1 MTPCA
6 LRGFLAALSFSL
18 LTACTAQPELAREG
32 SFERQDVLYDPALAI
47 EQGWLAMSLSPNGR
61 LTDFRL
67 DSTQDRL
74 SIRAEGRSSDSGL
87 VLPVNID
94 VEGCPYLE
102 WDWRVEKLQEGASL
116 YEADL
121 EDVAASLW
129 VMFGDPEPG
138 PWGAITAPKPV
149 PTLRYVWTTD
159 KIQEE
164 TIIDSPSQPG
174 LIRSIVVQ
182 GGIVSPLAWESEK
195 RDLAADYQAAF
206 GGQPKSNV
214 LALALVT
221 GNYHTQEPVVAHY
234 GAARLRCAGG

>member
-1 MTPCA
+1 MILSA
-6 LRGFLAALSFSL
+6 FRGGLAALTLAL
-18 LTACTAQPELAREG
+18 LAACASQPELARQG
-32 SFERQDVLYDPALAI
+32 SFDRQDLLYDPALAI

-61 LTDFRL
+61 LTDYRL
-67 DSTQDRL
+67 DSYQDHL
-74 SIRAEGRSSDSGL
+74 SIRAEGQRAASGL

-94 VEGCPYLE
+94 VEACPYLE
-102 WDWRVEKLQEGASL
+102 WEWRVEKLQEGASL

-121 EDVAASLW
+121 EDVAASIW

-174 LIRSIVVQ
+174 VIRSIVVQ
-182 GGIVSPLAWESEK
+182 GGIVSPLAWESEQ

-206 GGQPKSNV
+206 GGLPKSNV
-214 LALALVT
+214 LAVALVT
-221 GNYHTQEPVVAHY
+221 GNFHTQEPVVAHY

>member
-6 LRGFLAALSFSL
+6 LRGFLAALSLSL
-18 LTACTAQPELAREG
+18 LTACASQPELAREG

-67 DSTQDRL
+67 DSTQGRL